1 MKTSFRNQLKG
12 TVKEITKGQ
21 AVCVV
26 KVDLGDGKKLSSIIT
41 VDALKDLDI
50 KEGDEVLLLIKAT
63 AVALAK

>member
-12 TVKEITKGQ
+12 KVTEITKGQ

-26 KVDLGDGKKLSSIIT
+26 NVDIGDGKKLSSIIT
-41 VDALKDLDI
+41 VDALEDLGI

-63 AVALAK
+63 AVAIAK